1 MASEVGPFALC
12 TSHPFL
18 YVSAHFLEAS
28 SREYFPVFNLTFF
41 FFIIFYL
48 FYRWSLL
55 QIDLVKITRC
65 MSVFTQNI
73 VSLGNLTSLCGSCG
87 EVIK

>member
-41 FFIIFYL
+41 FYYFFFVL
-48 FYRWSLL
+48 P
-55 QIDLVKITRC
+55 LV
-65 MSVFTQNI
+65 SFAN
-73 VSLGNLTSLCGSCG
+73 
-87 EVIK
+87 

>member
-18 YVSAHFLEAS
+18 YVTAHFLEAS

-41 FFIIFYL
+41 FYYFL
-48 FYRWSLL
+48 FVLP
-55 QIDLVKITRC
+55 LV
-65 MSVFTQNI
+65 SFAN
-73 VSLGNLTSLCGSCG
+73 
-87 EVIK
+87 